1 MKLSLVIPCF
11 NEGPNVPKLI
21 KRLNQ
26 VFNSN
31 EFQVILVDNGSTDN
45 TTELVNKLLEGNRLI
60 RFLRIEKNLGYGY
73 GILEGL
79 KLAEGDYIGWTH
91 ADLQTDPS
99 DALIALNLIN
109 HFEEKVFLKGCRK
122 GRTIFDKF
130 FTFSMSIFEFII
142 LGRLMWDI
150 NAQPTIFSRDLYENW
165 KNPPIDFSLDLF
177 AFYTAKLNGYSIRRF
192 PVNFPKR
199 IYGTSHWN
207 MDFKS
212 KLKFI
217 KRTLNFS
224 FELKSRL
231 N

>member
-45 TTELVNKLLEGNRLI
+45 TKELVNKLLEGNRLI

-99 DALIALNLIN
+99 DALVALNLIN
-109 HFEEKVFLKGCRK
+109 HFEEKVFLKGSRN
-122 GRTIFDKF
+122 GRSIFDKF
-130 FTFSMSIFEFII
+130 FTFSMSIFEFMI

-150 NAQPTIFSRDLYENW
+150 NAQPTIFSRDLYETW

-224 FELKSRL
+224 FELKGRL

>member
-26 VFNSN
+26 VLNSN

-45 TTELVNKLLEGNRLI
+45 TKELVNNLLEDNRLI
-60 RFLRIEKNLGYGY
+60 RFMRIEKNLGYGY

-109 HFEEKVFLKGCRK
+109 HFEEKVFLKGSRM

-150 NAQPTIFSRDLYENW
+150 NAQPTIFSRDLYETW

-224 FELKSRL
+224 LELKSRL

>member
-1 MKLSLVIPCF
+1 VKLSLVIPCF

-45 TTELVNKLLEGNRLI
+45 TKELVNNLLEDNRLI

-109 HFEEKVFLKGCRK
+109 HFEEKVFLKGSRM

-150 NAQPTIFSRDLYENW
+150 NAQPTIFSRDLYETW

-224 FELKSRL
+224 LELKSRL

>member
-45 TTELVNKLLEGNRLI
+45 TKELVNNLLEDNRLI

-109 HFEEKVFLKGCRK
+109 HFEEKVFLKGSRM

-150 NAQPTIFSRDLYENW
+150 NAQPTIFSRDLYETW

-224 FELKSRL
+224 LELKSRL